1 MDISLD
7 YINQVIARNN
17 ASREAGAKAA
27 SASSGVDQ
35 KLQASTGAFRPQDIA
50 ALQNQKKYWTTAM
63 EDREQQRARQQSEW
77 DRQQAYQQ
85 ALDQHRQDMEHIR
98 QRERLETATRSG
110 NKDLQY
116 RSVQEY
122 LSGSEKART
131 LWDLE
136 HGGNTNQNAAAQ
148 RKKDAE
154 AVRASM
160 SGAELSAYDAAMKVY
175 DQYGGLYNAGRMVG
189 DLVAGSLKNAAGN
202 VMTTG
207 QSAAKDY
214 KNRAEALQQV
224 YQQERSVNPLKAFA
238 EVNSSYGQELDKTK
252 EEVLDES
259 STGLQLAREGSE
271 QLQRGAAGLNGGG
284 KVAYDLAS
292 SMIAN
297 APSMALALIPGVGP
311 AASLGTLGAQAA
323 GGKIDELS
331 ARGIENREAL
341 KRGVVSGVIESATE
355 VLPVSNWVD
364 IIKNGGKKAAIN
376 IAKQALGEATEEGAS
391 YVLNYIADKAFQD
404 PEAEFSLQDLA
415 ASAAMGAA
423 SGGIYGAVGTGINR
437 IGNKVASST
446 QQNGEKVAQVNQANK
461 PADVLAVAQE
471 DDMLNQLN
479 TGGQAAR
486 NAAQAQQNTANAARA
501 REAVDGTVQ
510 AENPLNQ
517 LFPGRKADQNAA
529 QAQQNAVS
537 AARAQ
542 EAVEGAVQA
551 ENPLNQLFP
560 GGQAAQN
567 AAQAQQNAVNDA
579 QVQEAMAGNVQAET
593 QLNQL
598 FPGGQNAQ
606 NAADVQKNTMNAAQA
621 QQEEVQQSAMR
632 VRQWAEENES
642 FTPEMRT
649 LAEENYQPGGNTA
662 LYTTAMQNF
671 YDAGRSGALSY
682 EQAME
687 LNQNRAA
694 VLQQDSVLRRAWE
707 LGQKAANPV
716 YDTPGGGRVEGQVQY
731 ESGAETNTVLDDT
744 VLQAAAHKLGVNIKV
759 VQELTDDAGG
769 KANGRWAAAMS
780 EIALGENSSNA
791 YQTLAHEMT
800 HYMGSYNPEGW
811 QRLRSS
817 ALEWYAQQ
825 GGQRTGEDMARYEAA
840 YGDYAKGAD
849 EAARDIL
856 SGVMSTEGGVRS
868 FLAYLSTE
876 SGYTV
881 QEQKT
886 ILQTLREML
895 DTLLEK
901 VRGLLRGGDATV
913 TAAQARQMAERADQ
927 LEARRALIND
937 YLYEL
942 DNARQNAE
950 QAGLQLSAKEN
961 APAASRS
968 EAEYS
973 INPEFDREIREW
985 DAEGR
990 NESKIFTLGTTSE
1003 VLQSIG
1009 VRDRSIVMLSGK
1021 IQKILRDHPSMTM
1034 DMIRQI
1040 PAMLEHP
1047 ALVLE
1052 SQGGSMRPGTK
1063 QNSRIV
1069 VVGTVTDA
1077 QGNPVLCALDLAP
1090 SSRQDMELGLQDFN
1104 KVRSAYA
1111 KDVNPKGFLEKSN
1124 VLYASPDK
1132 KITQAA
1138 LSSFSFKLASSEL
1151 NHLGSIGRI
1160 TYQGGK
1166 VNIQGVPF
1174 RQIFGEAGSDAS
1186 YSRDVDSLEEAERLR
1201 RERDVWLDSEEV
1213 RQVRADY
1220 ERERQMHGLFG
1231 GKLKEWKS
1239 NNPTWQ
1245 AYEKK
1250 RKEYNQKIAELREKS
1265 QDAGGQR
1272 RAEAEQWEQERR
1284 ERDQA
1289 AQKAYEEARAASG
1302 LTSEEYHRK
1311 QAAQKYKT
1319 TGDPTKAGYLMPDG
1333 TMLDFSDGQNRRV
1346 MDHRE
1351 IQDIF
1356 GPVELGEGAPRE
1368 RYMNQF
1374 IAEGNVRVMAE
1385 MPGVELSTETKP
1397 TRAQLDEIARMADTL
1412 GAQKG
1417 TFRID
1422 LSRASGKQAEAR
1434 EYQGRVRGREI
1445 VRDIEAYYRDGK
1457 LPEQSEL
1464 NQYRYSRKAMELDT
1478 EQRRRRAA
1486 DTENR
1491 RLARENSRM
1500 ADQIELLKQETKLSG
1515 GHLVDSKSVHAVAA
1529 RVVKSMNS
1537 RYRVSLLERELRA
1550 VYDSM
1555 SQGRVSNV
1563 QEAMEVLND
1572 IARGVLSEQRPGV
1585 NIAKEIYRPLLDKV
1599 RQADWIVREGSPL
1612 YQDLLDLYGDGP
1624 NGKTWGNVRRALFGR
1639 IDIKKTS
1646 ESGASGRIDALF
1658 EELAGDWPGIFD
1670 TEAAPAD
1677 NIQRLMEVYD
1687 EVRNGAAYDLE
1698 TGMSEE
1704 EQAAYLA
1711 QDLYD
1716 AYLSMPRRQTFAD
1729 KSAAQAEALTR
1740 QYRQEKNKALEQQKA
1755 AYEKKLQEVWNYAPG
1770 IMKKLDVQNREILLR
1785 RQAALELQ
1793 WSKKRER
1800 ADVTQQR
1807 QRVQKSVQA
1816 LHRWLMKPTAQQHVQ
1831 TRMQGAVLNLLNSL
1845 DLKVGREGSGTAARW
1860 QEVMKDIQLM
1870 AKDALAADSGMADTD
1885 VYADFDPDLP
1895 AMIGE
1900 LIQGNETLDVSRMNS
1915 RQLKQL
1921 ADVLTSMQTS
1931 IRNANKMMSDAQGRT
1946 VDAIAEESAREMAA
1960 QTKTLLKNR
1969 YMWAGKVAQTR
1980 LGDAAGQLLGLDM
1993 MDARRYFTSLGTTAQ
2008 EKIYGPIRKGF
2019 DKRVWLLDSAQ
2030 KAFEEIKGDTDI
2042 RNWTGDRAPVEEI
2055 KLHDGRTI
2063 RLTVGQRMELYNLS
2077 QRQQAHEHL
2086 MQGGFTLVDSRGEK
2100 TGRRVSITAEDLA
2113 KITGSLTSE
2122 QVRMAQRMSDYL
2134 SAKDG
2139 PAGWGNEVS
2148 QKLYGLD
2155 KFTERHYWPIKSDS
2169 NQTRT
2174 SDATDGG
2181 TAGFWAIK
2189 NQGFTKNLQR
2199 NANNSVL
2206 VGDAFDTWANHVA
2219 NMATYNAW
2227 SIPLSDAMKWFNWK
2241 SGTDVSTKE
2250 QIEGIYGRKGKS
2262 YFTTLLQDINGMSAS
2277 PSSTGLDKLTR
2288 EVTRNWKVA
2297 KVSANLR
2304 VAIQQPTAYIR
2315 AGAVMDPKYLAQALA
2330 ADVTKLRHGMQ
2341 MAEEHC
2347 AIAKWKSWGY
2357 FETNIGQSMRNVL
2370 TGQQSTMEKVRE
2382 AGTKLAEMGDK
2393 VTWGTLWN
2401 ACEAEAKA
2409 RGLEAGTKPFNDY
2422 CADRLSEIVD
2432 KTQVVDSV
2440 LHRSHIMRSKNPLA
2454 QMSTNFFAEPTK
2466 SYSMMAEAWMDMMH
2480 GKEGAKRNFA
2490 RATAT
2495 YVLAALGTAAAASL
2509 IDAMRVSQDEDR
2521 DKEYGERYLQS
2532 LWENF
2537 GSGVK
2542 LLNNIPLVKDVL
2554 SIADGY
2560 DATRSDMEMFSELL
2574 EAFDAIQKARSG
2586 NITPYRLT
2594 YQVATALSSAT
2605 GLPMSSAVREAK
2617 SAYDMLT
2624 DLQDPLQIDR
2634 KMNREEDDYSYIDL
2648 YNQVKA
2654 TGGNKDEFKALY
2666 QGETYGDMLGT
2677 ARAETVDTWLQTLA
2691 RNSGKDG
2698 EENTA
2703 VLPKQLGNELTYTD
2717 AQGVEHKVVMKGPE
2731 YVEYA
2736 KSVQQSTVNL
2746 IDEYIKTAGKTAS
2759 TDEQAY
2765 FVKLAKEYAQE
2776 TARET
2781 LIPGYEAK
2789 DWVITVKTL
2798 SRGQNVGSMIL
2809 ARQIVSRTEGEKD
2822 SDGKTISGSK
2832 AANAVQRLQQELGY
2846 SAGEA
2851 QALYN
2856 NLSGATDNTY
2866 MKLYQAVEGDKRQV
2880 DQLAALFGTGEA
2892 ASYAG
2897 MLQKSSAGKVDA
2909 WLQELSGSQGKEVLP
2924 DRVQPSFKAGDEE
2937 VELDGKQYI
2946 EYANSRTQTAYN
2958 ILNELVPYVGNY
2970 SEEEQA
2976 GFVTN
2981 VETYATQVAKA
2992 EVSGFEPYQWVK
3004 DVQEQAGDDSQA
3016 LFMYIMAK
3024 ELIYSAEGQKDAD
3037 GKTIS
3042 GTKKAAALKSLQ
3054 EAGYSA
3060 AMAQQMYKLFG

>member
-1 MDISLD
+1 MDVSLD
-7 YINQVIARNN
+7 YINQVIARSN
-17 ASREAGAKAA
+17 ARNQAGAKEAPA
-27 SASSGVDQ
+27 SFGTRETAPLTQ
-35 KLQASTGAFRPQDIA
+35 KAWQQQEIS
-50 ALQNQKKYWTTAM
+50 AM
-63 EDREQQRARQQSEW
+63 QRRV
-77 DRQQAYQQ
+77 AYQQ
-85 ALDQHRQDMEHIR
+85 KITNEMRRKAAYQAQLEQHQKDMQQIN
-98 QRERLETATRSG
+98 QREALERAAQSG

-136 HGGNTNQNAAAQ
+136 HGGNTNQNAVAQ

-175 DQYGGLYNAGRMVG
+175 DQYGGLYNAGRMAG

-207 QSAAKDY
+207 QSAAQDY
-214 KNRAEALQQV
+214 KNRAEALQKV

-238 EVNSSYGQELDKTK
+238 EVNSSYEQELDKTK

-446 QQNGEKVAQVNQANK
+446 QQNGENVAQVNQANK

-517 LFPGRKADQNAA
+517 L
-529 QAQQNAVS
+529 
-537 AARAQ
+537 
-542 EAVEGAVQA
+542 
-551 ENPLNQLFP
+551 LP

-567 AAQAQQNAVNDA
+567 AAQAQQNAVNAA

-598 FPGGQNAQ
+598 FPGGQIAQ
-606 NAADVQKNTMNAAQA
+606 NAADMRKNTMNAAQA

-662 LYTTAMQNF
+662 LYTTAIQNF

-1003 VLQSIG
+1003 ALQSIG

-1021 IQKILRDHPSMTM
+1021 IRKILRDHPGMTM

-1052 SQGGSMRPGTK
+1052 SQGASILPGTK

-1090 SSRQDMELGLQDFN
+1090 SSKQDMELGLQDFN
-1104 KVRSAYA
+1104 KVSSAYA

-1124 VLYASPDK
+1124 VLYASPDEK
-1132 KITQAA
+1132 MTQAA
-1138 LSSFSFKLASSEL
+1138 LSSFSYKYASSEL

-1174 RQIFGEAGSDAS
+1174 RQVFSEAERGAE
-1186 YSRDVDSLEEAERLR
+1186 YSLDVDSREEMERLR
-1201 RERDVWLDSEEV
+1201 RERDAWLDSEEV
-1213 RQVRADY
+1213 RQVRTDY

-1265 QDAGGQR
+1265 QDEGGQR
-1272 RAEAEQWEQERR
+1272 RAEAEQRAQERR

-1351 IQDIF
+1351 IQDVF

-1397 TRAQLDEIARMADTL
+1397 TRAQLDEIASMADTL

-1478 EQRRRRAA
+1478 ERRRRRAA

-1515 GHLVDSKSVHAVAA
+1515 GHLVDTGAVSEVA
-1529 RVVKSMNS
+1529 RQIVKSADS
-1537 RYRVSLLERELRA
+1537 RYNAAQLSRELRR
-1550 VYDSM
+1550 VYESM
-1555 SQGRVSNV
+1555 SRGKVSGV
-1563 QEAMEVLND
+1563 QEAMETLTD
-1572 IARGVLSEQRPGV
+1572 LARGVLSQKRQSA
-1585 NIAKEIYRPLLDKV
+1585 NQAREIYQPLLDKV
-1599 RQADWIVREGSPL
+1599 RAADWTVREGSPL

-1624 NGKTWGNVRRALFGR
+1624 NGKTWGNVRKALFGR

-1646 ESGASGRIDALF
+1646 ESGASGRIDTLF

-1670 TEAAPAD
+1670 PEAAPAD

-1687 EVRNGAAYDLE
+1687 EVRDGAAYDLE

-1740 QYRQEKNKALEQQKA
+1740 QYRQEKTKALAQQKA
-1755 AYEKKLQEVWNYAPG
+1755 GYEQKLQEQRKWARDRMAELEQRYKEARQTHDQELIIKTHNQIAEARRQAN
-1770 IMKKLDVQNREILLR
+1770 DSLLR
-1785 RQAALELQ
+1785 RRAALEWQ
-1793 WSKKRER
+1793 WSNKKER

-1831 TRMQGAVLNLLNSL
+1831 TRMQGAVVNLLNSL
-1845 DLKVGREGSGTAARW
+1845 DMKVGRKGTGTEARW
-1860 QEVMKDIQLM
+1860 QEVMKDIQLL
-1870 AKDALAADSGMADTD
+1870 AKDALAADSGMVDTD
-1885 VYADFDPDLP
+1885 AYADFDPDLP
-1895 AMIGE
+1895 EMIGE
-1900 LIQGNETLDVSRMNS
+1900 LIQGNESLDVQKMNS

-1960 QTKTLLKNR
+1960 ETNTLLKNR
-1969 YMWAGKVAQTR
+1969 YVWAGKAAQTR

-2030 KAFEEIKGDTDI
+2030 KAFEEIKGDTNI
-2042 RNWTGDRAPVEEI
+2042 KSWTGDRAPVEEF

-2122 QVRMAQRMSDYL
+2122 QVRMAQKMSDYL

-2189 NQGFTKNLQR
+2189 NQGFTKSLQR
-2199 NANNSVL
+2199 HANNSVL

-2341 MAEEHC
+2341 MAEENC

-2466 SYSMMAEAWMDMMH
+2466 SYSMMAEAWTDMMH
-2480 GKEGAKRNFA
+2480 GKEGAKKNFA

-2654 TGGNKDEFKALY
+2654 AGGNKDEFKALY
-2666 QGETYGDMLGT
+2666 QGETYGEMLGT
-2677 ARAETVDTWLQTLA
+2677 ARAEAVDKWVQALA
-2691 RNSGKDG
+2691 QNSGKDG

-2746 IDEYIKTAGKTAS
+2746 IDEYMKNAGKTAS
-2759 TDEQAY
+2759 TDEQTY

-2776 TARET
+2776 TARAT

-2789 DWVITVKTL
+2789 DWVSTVQAL
-2798 SRGQNVGSMIL
+2798 SGGKNVGSMIL
-2809 ARQIVSRTEGEKD
+2809 ARQIVSRTDGEKD
-2822 SDGKTISGSK
+2822 SEGKTISGSK
-2832 AANAVQRLQQELGY
+2832 AANAVQRLQKELGY

-2866 MKLYQAVEGDKRQV
+2866 MKLYQDVEGDKRQV

-2958 ILNELVPYVGNY
+2958 ILNALVPYVGNY
-2970 SEEEQA
+2970 SEEAQA

-3024 ELIYSAEGQKDAD
+3024 ELIYSAEGQKDAN

-3042 GTKKAAALKSLQ
+3042 GTKKAAALRSLQ

-3060 AMAQQMYKLFG
+3060 DMAQQMYKLFN

>member
-1 MDISLD
+1 MDVSLD
-7 YINQVIARNN
+7 YINKVIARNN
-17 ASREAGAKAA
+17 ASKQAGTQAAPAVFGIYKGFEGDAPTVARMRENQRVQAIENAQERQRAYQAQLEQHQKDMQQINQREALERAA
-27 SASSGVDQ
+27 Q
-35 KLQASTGAFRPQDIA
+35 
-50 ALQNQKKYWTTAM
+50 
-63 EDREQQRARQQSEW
+63 
-77 DRQQAYQQ
+77 
-85 ALDQHRQDMEHIR
+85 
-98 QRERLETATRSG
+98 SG

-214 KNRAEALQQV
+214 KNRVEALQQV

-238 EVNSSYGQELDKTK
+238 EVNSSYRQELDKTK

-331 ARGIENREAL
+331 ARGIENREAI

-471 DDMLNQLN
+471 DDMLNQLFP
-479 TGGQAAR
+479 GGQVA
-486 NAAQAQQNTANAARA
+486 
-501 REAVDGTVQ
+501 
-510 AENPLNQ
+510 
-517 LFPGRKADQNAA
+517 QNAA

-551 ENPLNQLFP
+551 ESPLNQLLP

-567 AAQAQQNAVNDA
+567 AAQAQQNAVSDA

-593 QLNQL
+593 PLNQL

-1104 KVRSAYA
+1104 KVSSAYA

-1231 GKLKEWKS
+1231 GKLKDWKS

-1500 ADQIELLKQETKLSG
+1500 ADQIELLKQETRLSG
-1515 GHLVDSKSVHAVAA
+1515 GHLVDVASVDELA
-1529 RVVKSMNS
+1529 RRIVKRADS
-1537 RYRVSLLERELRA
+1537 RYDANQLSRELRR
-1550 VYDSM
+1550 VYESM
-1555 SQGRVSNV
+1555 SRGKVSGV
-1563 QEAMEVLND
+1563 QEAMETLTD
-1572 IARGVLSEQRPGV
+1572 LARGVLSQKRQSA
-1585 NIAKEIYRPLLDKV
+1585 NQAREIYQPLLDKV
-1599 RQADWIVREGSPL
+1599 RAADWTVREGSPL
-1612 YQDLLDLYGDGP
+1612 YQDLLDMYGDGP
-1624 NGKTWGNVRRALFGR
+1624 NGKTWGNVRKALFGR

-1670 TEAAPAD
+1670 PEAAPAD

-1687 EVRNGAAYDLE
+1687 EVRDGAAYDLE

-1740 QYRQEKNKALEQQKA
+1740 RYRQEKTKALAQQKA
-1755 AYEKKLQEVWNYAPG
+1755 GYEQKLQEQRKWARDRMAELEQRYKEARQTHDQELIIKTHNQIAEARRQAN
-1770 IMKKLDVQNREILLR
+1770 DSLLR
-1785 RQAALELQ
+1785 RRAALEWQ
-1793 WSKKRER
+1793 WSNKRER

-1831 TRMQGAVLNLLNSL
+1831 TRMQGEVLNLLNSL
-1845 DLKVGREGSGTAARW
+1845 DMKVGREGSGTAARW

-1885 VYADFDPDLP
+1885 AYADFDPDLP

-1931 IRNANKMMSDAQGRT
+1931 IRNANKMMSDAQGHT

-1960 QTKTLLKNR
+1960 QTKNLLKNR

-2077 QRQQAHEHL
+2077 QRQQAHEHM

-2315 AGAVMDPKYLAQALA
+2315 AGAVMDPKYLAQAIA

-2382 AGTKLAEMGDK
+2382 VGTKLAEMGDK

-2401 ACEAEAKA
+2401 ACEAEARAK
-2409 RGLEAGTKPFNDY
+2409 GLEDGTEQFNNY

-2466 SYSMMAEAWMDMMH
+2466 SYSMMAEAWADMMH
-2480 GKEGAKRNFA
+2480 GKEGAKKNFA

-2537 GSGVK
+2537 GSGVN

-2677 ARAETVDTWLQTLA
+2677 ARAEAVDTWLQALA

-2698 EENTA
+2698 EENTD
-2703 VLPKQLGNELTYTD
+2703 VLAKQLGNELTYTD

-2746 IDEYIKTAGKTAS
+2746 IDEYMKNAGKTAS
-2759 TDEQAY
+2759 TDEQTY

-2776 TARET
+2776 TARAT

-2789 DWVITVKTL
+2789 DWVSTVQAL
-2798 SRGQNVGSMIL
+2798 SGGKNVGSMIL
-2809 ARQIVSRTEGEKD
+2809 ARQIVSRTDGEKD
-2822 SDGKTISGSK
+2822 SEGKTISGSK
-2832 AANAVQRLQQELGY
+2832 AANAVQRLQKELGY

-2866 MKLYQAVEGDKRQV
+2866 MKLYQDVEGDKRQV

-2970 SEEEQA
+2970 SKEEQA

-3004 DVQEQAGDDSQA
+3004 DVQAQAGDDSQA

-3024 ELIYSAEGQKDAD
+3024 ELIYSAEGQKDAN

-3042 GTKKAAALKSLQ
+3042 GTKKAAALRSLQ

-3060 AMAQQMYKLFG
+3060 DMAQQMYKLFN

>member
-1 MDISLD
+1 MDVSLD
-7 YINQVIARNN
+7 YINKVIARNN
-17 ASREAGAKAA
+17 ASKQAGTQAAPAVFGIYKGFEGDAPTVARMRENQRVQAIENAQERQRAYQAQLEQHQKDMQQINQREALERAA
-27 SASSGVDQ
+27 Q
-35 KLQASTGAFRPQDIA
+35 
-50 ALQNQKKYWTTAM
+50 
-63 EDREQQRARQQSEW
+63 
-77 DRQQAYQQ
+77 
-85 ALDQHRQDMEHIR
+85 
-98 QRERLETATRSG
+98 SG

-331 ARGIENREAL
+331 ARGIENREAI

-471 DDMLNQLN
+471 DDMLNQLFP
-479 TGGQAAR
+479 GGQVA
-486 NAAQAQQNTANAARA
+486 
-501 REAVDGTVQ
+501 
-510 AENPLNQ
+510 
-517 LFPGRKADQNAA
+517 QNAA

-551 ENPLNQLFP
+551 ESPLNQLLP

-567 AAQAQQNAVNDA
+567 AAQAQQNAVSDA

-593 QLNQL
+593 PLNQL

-1104 KVRSAYA
+1104 KVSSAYA

-1231 GKLKEWKS
+1231 GKLKDWKS

-1500 ADQIELLKQETKLSG
+1500 ADQIELLKQETRLSG
-1515 GHLVDSKSVHAVAA
+1515 GHLVDVASVDELA
-1529 RVVKSMNS
+1529 RRIVKRADS
-1537 RYRVSLLERELRA
+1537 RYDANQLSRELRR
-1550 VYDSM
+1550 VYESM
-1555 SQGRVSNV
+1555 SRGKVSGV
-1563 QEAMEVLND
+1563 QEAMETLTD
-1572 IARGVLSEQRPGV
+1572 LARGVLSQKRTGENQAREV
-1585 NIAKEIYRPLLDKV
+1585 YQPLLEKV
-1599 RQADWIVREGSPL
+1599 RAEDWTVREGSPL
-1612 YQDLLDLYGDGP
+1612 YQDLLDMYGDGP
-1624 NGKTWGNVRRALFGR
+1624 NGKTWGNVRKALFGR

-1670 TEAAPAD
+1670 PEAAPAD
-1677 NIQRLMEVYD
+1677 SIQRLMEVYD
-1687 EVRNGAAYDLE
+1687 EVRDGAAYDLE

-1740 QYRQEKNKALEQQKA
+1740 RYRQEKTKALAQQKA
-1755 AYEKKLQEVWNYAPG
+1755 GYEQKLQEQRKWARDRMAELEQRYKEARQTHDQELIIKTHNQIAEARRQAN
-1770 IMKKLDVQNREILLR
+1770 DSLLR
-1785 RQAALELQ
+1785 RRAALEWQ
-1793 WSKKRER
+1793 WSNKKER

-1845 DLKVGREGSGTAARW
+1845 DMKVGREGSGTAARW

-1931 IRNANKMMSDAQGRT
+1931 IRNANKMMSDAQGHT

-1960 QTKTLLKNR
+1960 QTKNLLKNR

-2077 QRQQAHEHL
+2077 QRQQAHEHM

-2315 AGAVMDPKYLAQALA
+2315 AGAVMDPKYLAQAIA

-2382 AGTKLAEMGDK
+2382 VGTKLAEMGDK

-2401 ACEAEAKA
+2401 ACEAEARAK
-2409 RGLEAGTKPFNDY
+2409 GLEAGTEQFNNY

-2466 SYSMMAEAWMDMMH
+2466 SYSMMAEAWTDMMH
-2480 GKEGAKRNFA
+2480 GKEGAKKNFA

-2537 GSGVK
+2537 GSGVN

-2677 ARAETVDTWLQTLA
+2677 ARAEAVDTWLQALA

-2746 IDEYIKTAGKTAS
+2746 IDEYMKNAGKTAS
-2759 TDEQAY
+2759 TDEQTY

-2789 DWVITVKTL
+2789 DWVSTVQAL
-2798 SRGQNVGSMIL
+2798 SGGKNVGSMIL
-2809 ARQIVSRTEGEKD
+2809 ARQIVSRTDGEKD
-2822 SDGKTISGSK
+2822 SEGKTISGSK
-2832 AANAVQRLQQELGY
+2832 AANAVQRLQKELGY

-2866 MKLYQAVEGDKRQV
+2866 MKLYQDVEGDKRQV

-2897 MLQKSSAGKVDA
+2897 MLQKNSAGKVDA
-2909 WLQELSGSQGKEVLP
+2909 WLKELSGSQGKEVLP

-3024 ELIYSAEGQKDAD
+3024 ELIYSAEGQKDAN

-3042 GTKKAAALKSLQ
+3042 GTKKAAALRSLQ

-3060 AMAQQMYKLFG
+3060 DMAQQMYKLFN